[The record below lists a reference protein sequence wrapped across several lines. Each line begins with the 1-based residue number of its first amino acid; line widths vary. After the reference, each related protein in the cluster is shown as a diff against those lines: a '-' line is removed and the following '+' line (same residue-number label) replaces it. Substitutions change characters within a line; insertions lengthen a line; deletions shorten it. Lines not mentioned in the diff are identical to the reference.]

1 MTNGQHKRPPVVA
14 IVLVLV
20 LIAAGVGGYFWWRSQ
35 QTTQSSALTATG
47 AVESTEYQIASAIAG
62 RVTTVAVGEGDRVK
76 AGAVLAKLD
85 DAALRLQVVQAAEG
99 VAAARAAVTQANDT
113 GTGADVAAA
122 KARLAQAKAGVKL
135 AQVQLG
141 YATVTAPHAGIVV
154 AVAANAGQNASPG
167 KTIVTLTDTT
177 DLFVRVFV
185 PETRIGDVKLGQ
197 SVNVTTDSASPTY
210 AGHVDFIASQSEFT
224 PNNVETKDQ
233 RVKLVYEVRI
243 RIADT
248 SGTLKAGMPVDVA
261 FE

>member
-1 MTNGQHKRPPVVA
+1 MANGQPKRPPVVA

-20 LIAAGVGGYFWWRSQ
+20 LVAAGVGGYFWWRSQ

-62 RVTTVAVGEGDRVK
+62 RVTTVTVGEGDRVK

-85 DAALRLQVVQAAEG
+85 SAAMRLQVEQAAEG
-99 VAAARAAVTQANDT
+99 VTAAKAAVTQANDT
-113 GTGADVAAA
+113 GTDADVAAA

-141 YATVTAPHAGIVV
+141 YATVTAPHAGVVV

-185 PETRIGDVKLGQ
+185 PETRIGDVKLGR
-197 SVNVTTDSASPTY
+197 SVKVTTDSASSAYT
-210 AGHVDFIASQSEFT
+210 GHVDFIASQSEFT

-243 RIADT
+243 RIIDT